1 MRMDY
6 PGIGTGVWIR
16 KDNKVLLGLRTGKF
30 GTNTW
35 CIPGGKLEMFE
46 AWDDGAR
53 REVLEET
60 GIKIK
65 DMRFVAV
72 LDDQNKDIGMHYLTI
87 HFVADWV
94 SGEARVMEPEKFAR
108 WEWFA
113 YDALP
118 APLFPPT
125 RNFVDKGYNPFTI

>member
-1 MRMDY
+1 MDY
-6 PGIGTGVWIR
+6 PGVGTGVWIR
-16 KDNKVLLGLRTGKF
+16 KDGKVLLGLRKGKLGTG
-30 GTNTW
+30 TW

-46 AWDDGAR
+46 AWDEGAR

-60 GIKIK
+60 GIEVG

-72 LDDQNKDIGMHYLTI
+72 LDDPQKEMGTHYLSL

-94 SGEARVMEPEKFAR
+94 SGDASVIEPEKFER

-118 APLFPPT
+118 EPLFPPT
-125 RNFVDKGYNPFTI
+125 RNFVENGYNPFV